1 MRGGEKVPENE
12 IARDTSEP
20 GALVVA
26 FDASAG
32 VLDELAVF
40 DAGGASSFA
49 SAAVETFIDV
59 IDEGIADGDGR
70 RRMVIQVTLKDVDHL
85 VDAAA
90 GRIGFEIPQAVRG
103 TGAQAEA
110 AVDAAG
116 VILVGGRGAGN
127 GGRWH
132 GSAC

>member
-1 MRGGEKVPENE
+1 MRSGEQVAENK
-12 IARDTSEP
+12 IARDAREP

-26 FDASAG
+26 FDASAS
-32 VLDELAVF
+32 VLNELAVF
-40 DAGGASSFA
+40 DAGGAGSFA

-59 IDEGIADGDGR
+59 IDKGIAEGDGR
-70 RRMVIQVTLKDVDHL
+70 RRMVIQVALKDMDHL

-90 GRIGFEIPQAVRG
+90 GRIGFEIPETVGGA
-103 TGAQAEA
+103 GAQAKA
-110 AVDAAG
+110 AVDAAS
-116 VILVGGRGAGN
+116 VILVGGRGARN